1 MKLIENKKVSLYGR
15 ARNIAV
21 VVKAAV
27 VDTEGAHTTVAH
39 FLHGEN
45 PWGFHQDMRFAL
57 PVGNV
62 KLGERIMAA
71 AQASAESDLAG
82 MGILISNDD
91 YEVLLGAVVEPRRHM
106 AEMPMPPVLAR
117 AILPLIEAIIGA
129 SETDLHD

>member
-21 VVKAAV
+21 VAKAAV

-45 PWGFHQDMRFAL
+45 PWGFHQDMRFSL

-62 KLGERIMAA
+62 KSQTVSVIVPVQSGRL
-71 AQASAESDLAG
+71 SA
-82 MGILISNDD
+82 
-91 YEVLLGAVVEPRRHM
+91 VTVTVAV
-106 AEMPMPPVLAR
+106 
-117 AILPLIEAIIGA
+117 
-129 SETDLHD
+129 

>member
-1 MKLIENKKVSLYGR
+1 MKLIENKKVVLYGR

-21 VVKAAV
+21 VAKAAV

-39 FLHGEN
+39 FLYGEN
-45 PWGFHQDMRFAL
+45 PWGFHNDMRFAL
-57 PVGNV
+57 PVGQV

-71 AQASAESDLAG
+71 AQAAADSESG
-82 MGILISNDD
+82 GILISNDD
-91 YEVLLGAVVEPRRHM
+91 YEVLLSAVVEPRRHV

-129 SETDLHD
+129 TETELA